1 VKSWVLRTLGMLAEY
16 FPDTMADK
24 SSQLFRMY
32 CDFLKFQF
40 EKNKPDFQIISGVIK
55 GITSMLIKF
64 SKDFISDK
72 KNVETVYKY
81 TVLGAL
87 NPPATLKKYD
97 IPKGKIGFRVFI
109 FFSGDEV
116 DRFALGYF

>member
-1 VKSWVLRTLGMLAEY
+1 MLAEY